1 MAAFFIKSFG
11 GVSPKTPPRYL
22 QDSQAQVA
30 INCPVFAGSLVP
42 LPDVGT
48 AVTTLTK
55 AGTPQTIYR
64 FGQDVESDGLYWFS
78 WNYDVD
84 VCRGQVSG
92 DPVEWTFY
100 TGDGAPKATYNGIAL
115 SGTNLPSASIPL
127 GVPSPLNAP
136 DATPDRSFDPT
147 TDYQAVLVLDTV
159 ALGNLTTSGAEI
171 SIDNGATYT
180 TVDLSSLPATNRQDY
195 VATQV
200 DAVAGVS
207 AVVKGL
213 TVEITSDAYGPTASV
228 IFRGITAVS
237 DPVVDETTAFTYTAG
252 YDKTA
257 TGTTFEQPL
266 LVIPRTVWAQIST
279 GDTVKFRATKNS
291 NDLELRFS
299 QATTGTFASAT
310 AFRDWVVTTKGF
322 TDLVLTVYGDC
333 VVVTP
338 IDDVSAVYGR
348 SKIVGGVTI
357 AGAIQF
363 GIGKLEP
370 NTVGYESPVR
380 VGKGDPGTAKLIIT
394 AAEFNTYFKG
404 KYASTV
410 INGGD
415 EGRSPVG
422 SNLDSTIFPGLGTA
436 RALDPDNRTAYII
449 EAGAGTGS
457 SFRLRSGTYG
467 TTTSTSYVTLSAVG
481 SEDTS
486 SVAEAR
492 VYTYTWVSKIAT
504 FEFESGPSD
513 PSLSADVFKG
523 QSVTLSKLEQPTVS
537 GGSYY
542 VTRGAVQYQVTA
554 RRIYRSVNGVYL
566 FVAEIGPDKT
576 SFVDEL
582 AAEDL
587 SEEMTVTG
595 WALPPA
601 NLTGLIN
608 MPNGIMAGFVGRD
621 VYFCDPYHPHAW
633 PEGYIQTV
641 DYPVVGLGRMDT
653 TLAVLTKGVPY
664 FIQGSHPDSMVV
676 VKSDIQQACASKRS
690 IVSINGTVL
699 YASPDGLV
707 MLSTAGSKVITDNMF
722 TRAQWQS
729 LNPSSIHAYQHDSKY
744 VAFYDTGTVQGGFMY
759 DMISGQFI
767 FHDIYATAGYNDL
780 VRDYLYLAFPDRTIK
795 KWFEGSDKAYTWRSK
810 IFTMPRVVG
819 FGCAQIEADA
829 YPVTAKFYCDDAVT
843 PYFTQVVSSRNY
855 FRLPV
860 KQGRDFEIQLEGTA
874 EVFAVNIAQA
884 PEELADA

>member
-1 MAAFFIKSFG
+1 MAAFGTKSFG

-64 FGQDVESDGLYWFS
+64 FGQDVDSDSNYWFS

-136 DATPDRSFDPT
+136 DATPDREFDPT

-159 ALGNLTTSGAEI
+159 ALGNLTTAGAEV
-171 SIDNGATYT
+171 SIDNGTTYT
-180 TVDLSSLPATNRQDY
+180 NVSLSALPATNRQDY
-195 VATQV
+195 VAAQV

-213 TVEITSDAYGPTASV
+213 TVEITSDAYGPTANIV
-228 IFRGITAVS
+228 FRGITGS
-237 DPVVDETTAFTYTAG
+237 TTSEDLTSTFTYSYTAPSVFPG
-252 YDKTA
+252 AEQDQAFYKIDSYRWPSIS
-257 TGTTFEQPL
+257 GTTN
-266 LVIPRTVWAQIST
+266 IRI
-279 GDTVKFRATKNS
+279 RATRPSDGDMADVYN
-291 NDLELRFS
+291 
-299 QATTGTFASAT
+299 ATYNGSFAT
-310 AFRDWVVTTKGF
+310 AVNFADWLNSVM
-322 TDLVLTVYGDC
+322 D
-333 VVVTP
+333 
-338 IDDVSAVYGR
+338 
-348 SKIVGGVTI
+348 
-357 AGAIQF
+357 
-363 GIGKLEP
+363 GKLVATAYGEWVALTP
-370 NTVGYESPVR
+370 GTWGVSTSAR
-380 VGKGDPGTAKLIIT
+380 VGKIQFAIGNGKDSAADQERVVPAANTVQRSSVIIT
-394 AAEFNTYFKG
+394 KTEFDTYFKD
-404 KYASTV
+404 KYVSVV
-410 INGGD
+410 IDGGN
-415 EGRSPVG
+415 EERRKVG
-422 SNLDSTIFPGLGTA
+422 STFDSLSIPGLVF
-436 RALDPDNRTAYII
+436 DYVDSKRTAVRFV
-449 EAGAGTGS
+449 GTGGPS
-457 SFRLRSGTYG
+457 ASIVLKAGSYG
-467 TTTSTSYVTLSAVG
+467 TSTSTSYSTLSAIG

-486 SVAEAR
+486 SVAETR

-523 QSVTLSKLEQPTVS
+523 QSVTLSKLEQPTLSS
-537 GGSYY
+537 GLYY
-542 VTRGAVQYQVTA
+542 VTRSGVQYQVTA

-576 SFVDEL
+576 SFVDTL
-582 AAEDL
+582 AADDL

-690 IVSINGTVL
+690 IVSISGTVI

-759 DMISGQFI
+759 DLISGQFI

-780 VRDYLYLAFPDRTIK
+780 VRDYLYLAFSDRTIK
-795 KWFEGSDKAYTWRSK
+795 KWFEGSAKTYTWRSK

-819 FGCAQIEADA
+819 FGCAQVEAAA
-829 YPVTAKFYCDDAVT
+829 YPVTAKFYCDNSTT
-843 PYFTQVVSSRNY
+843 PYHTQTVTSRDY

-860 KQGRDFEIQLEGTA
+860 KQGRDFEVQLEGTA
-874 EVFAVNIAQA
+874 EVFALLVTQA